1 MFRRL
6 LLLLTFLGCASAILR
21 AIDPAQIKALKKLL
35 KGLDAGVLTTCNIVF
50 FSEMVPYEEADNKC
64 KNFEIVSGRGEDG
77 NLATVNDDEKNTDLK
92 ILLEMA
98 YPADEQPEDQ
108 WTATRWVWAGLRKTK
123 ETTGRKKKQKKWVPG
138 NWEWADGSNPTDY
151 EKWKK
156 KQPDQR
162 PRDFGDKGCDEKPKC
177 YQNQM
182 RINHKG
188 EWDDT
193 FKQMKHP
200 YACDYQGKYILSNE
214 PKTWV
219 DAKEACAAAGL
230 SLAMVRNT
238 GEVEEMKAAMK
249 YFLGEYDS
257 TSKTFDNRNWIWL
270 GGNDIEEEGIFKWLN
285 GDLVETWDIPWRPKA
300 GGDNASFLKGTDLQ
314 KILVY

>member
-1 MFRRL
+1 
-6 LLLLTFLGCASAILR
+6 
-21 AIDPAQIKALKKLL
+21 
-35 KGLDAGVLTTCNIVF
+35 
-50 FSEMVPYEEADNKC
+50 
-64 KNFEIVSGRGEDG
+64 
-77 NLATVNDDEKNTDLK
+77 
-92 ILLEMA
+92 
-98 YPADEQPEDQ
+98 
-108 WTATRWVWAGLRKTK
+108 
-123 ETTGRKKKQKKWVPG
+123 
-138 NWEWADGSNPTDY
+138 
-151 EKWKK
+151 
-156 KQPDQR
+156 
-162 PRDFGDKGCDEKPKC
+162 
-177 YQNQM
+177 M

-270 GGNDIEEEGIFKWLN
+270 GGNDIEEEGVFKWLN